1 MKRIIFLAAVMLLT
15 ISLRSQNES
24 KVWVF
29 ANNSGLD
36 FNGSTV
42 TALNNSPIMY
52 AFSTAC
58 YCDAEGKMLL
68 YSDGMKIW
76 NGRNEV
82 ISGGESLDG
91 DIGCS
96 QSSLIVP
103 DPSRKD
109 SYYVFAVDKL
119 YGNELLD
126 KGLSYSRV
134 DMSKNGG
141 KGNVEIANVQLL
153 EKTPEKITAVRHANG
168 IDYWVITH
176 GWESNS
182 FYVYPVTQEDG
193 LHADNPKIINVGS
206 NHSSQ
211 YSKQG
216 YLKVSQDG
224 RYLVSV
230 QWEGVVELFSFNTET
245 GNITLESTGNIPNAY
260 GAEFSLNGKQL
271 YLSTSPSRQSADE
284 STIQQIDLTAANP
297 FSSPVIIAHSS
308 DTSFASLQMGP
319 DRRIYC
325 AQYITTIDALEHM
338 AIIHNP
344 DRRGAECN
352 FNLLDNT
359 YDAGIP
365 LGGKKLIA
373 GLPNFVSSYLV
384 QSYFTYDS
392 ICYNNVVSFD
402 IRNKDNIDAVSW
414 DFGDP
419 TSGAAN
425 SSTDLTAMHVFSA
438 PGTYTVTVESTFNG
452 KSYIYS
458 QPVVVNPLPEI
469 DFGSDTIYLF
479 PGAIA
484 PLEIAEGYTSYE
496 WNTGSTGNLYLA
508 NEPGEYHVVVTD
520 NLGCIN
526 SKTVMILSANIYFP
540 NAFTPNSDGLNDVFT
555 PEGANS
561 GLYNIRMFVYNRMG
575 QLMYES
581 PVLAE
586 LGDAVGNFGWDGN
599 KNGVLQPT
607 GSYVW
612 IVKFDVEK
620 EKGQFN
626 TEHYSGNVML
636 LR

>member
-1 MKRIIFLAAVMLLT
+1 MKRIILLAAVMLLT
-15 ISLRSQNES
+15 IGLQSQNES
-24 KVWVF
+24 NTWVF
-29 ANNSGLD
+29 ANNSGLN
-36 FNGSTV
+36 FNTSSV
-42 TALNNSPIMY
+42 TALNTSPIMY

-58 YCDAEGKMLL
+58 YCDAEGDLLL

-76 NGRNEV
+76 NGRNEI
-82 ISGGESLDG
+82 ISGGEALDG
-91 DIGCS
+91 DIGCT

-119 YGNELLD
+119 YGNAVLD
-126 KGLSYSRV
+126 KGLSYNRV
-134 DMSKNGG
+134 NMSKNGG
-141 KGNVEIANVQLL
+141 KGNVEEVNVRLL

-176 GWESNS
+176 TWETNS
-182 FYVYPVTQEDG
+182 FYVYPITQEDG

-206 NHSSQ
+206 SHSSQ
-211 YSKQG
+211 FSKQG

-224 RYLVSV
+224 QYLVSV
-230 QWEGVVELFSFNTET
+230 QWEGIVELFSFNAET
-245 GNITLESTGNIPNAY
+245 GNITLESTGNIPYAY
-260 GAEFSLNGKQL
+260 GVEFSLNGKQL
-271 YLSTSPSRQSADE
+271 YISTSPDRQSVDE
-284 STIQQIDLTAANP
+284 STVQQFDLTASNP
-297 FSSPVIIAHSS
+297 FSTPVIVAHSA
-308 DTSFASLQMGP
+308 DTTFASLQMGP

-325 AQYITTIDALEHM
+325 AQYITAIDALEHL
-338 AIIHNP
+338 AVIHNP

-352 FNLLDNT
+352 FNLLNDIE
-359 YDAGIP
+359 DPGIA

-373 GLPNFVSSYLV
+373 GLPNLVSSY
-384 QSYFTYDS
+384 QEKSYFTYDS
-392 ICYNNVVSFD
+392 ICYNNVVGFD
-402 IRNKDNIDAVSW
+402 IRNKDNIDAVTW

-419 TSGAAN
+419 TTGALN
-425 SSTDLTAMHVFSA
+425 TSTDLAAMHVFSA

-452 KSYIYS
+452 ASYIYS

-484 PLEIAEGYTSYE
+484 PLEISEGYTSYE
-496 WNTGSTGNLYLA
+496 WSTGSTGNLLLA
-508 NEPGEYHVVVTD
+508 DQPGSYDVVVTD
-520 NLGCIN
+520 SLGCIN
-526 SKTVMILSANIYFP
+526 RKSVMILSANIYFP
-540 NAFTPNSDGLNDVFT
+540 NAFTPNSDGLNDVFA
-555 PEGANS
+555 PKGANS

-581 PVLAE
+581 PVLSELADAE
-586 LGDAVGNFGWDGN
+586 GDFGWDGR

-620 EKGQFN
+620 EKDLFN
-626 TEHYSGNVML
+626 TENYSGNVML